1 MCNPL
6 LLSPWTSPVV
16 LVPKKDGTF
25 RFCTGYR
32 RLNAITKK
40 DVYTLPHVDDIF
52 DTLAECKY
60 FSSLDVASGY
70 WQVEL
75 DPESRQKSA
84 FTTYRDLFEFI
95 RMPFSLYNAPATFQR
110 VMQQVLSSLEWDTC
124 FVSCFV
130 YLHDILMPLAPSRI
144 TSSTCVTCL

>member
-1 MCNPL
+1 M
-6 LLSPWTSPVV
+6 

-25 RFCTGYR
+25 RFCTDYR
-32 RLNAITKK
+32 RLNAITIK
-40 DVYTLPHVDDIF
+40 DVYTLPRVDNIF
-52 DTLAECKY
+52 DMLAECKY
-60 FSSLDVASGY
+60 FSSLDLASGC

-84 FTTYRDLFEFI
+84 FTTYRGLFEFI
-95 RMPFSLYNAPATFQR
+95 RMPFSLCSAPSTFQR
-110 VMQQVLSSLEWDTC
+110 VMQQVLSSLEWDT
-124 FVSCFV
+124 CFV